1 MNLPNKLTVFRMVL
15 VPFFVAAVL
24 WGGSARHYLYAAL
37 LFAAAAYTD
46 RLDGK
51 LARRNN
57 QVTDFGKF
65 MDPLADKVLVISAL
79 VCFVQLGLTNIWFVL
94 LIIAREFM
102 VTSVRLVAAD
112 SGVVIAANRW
122 GKAKTVS
129 QITAVLAVLLF
140 QYWEGLISAGT
151 LAPFSLFGISSGGVL
166 LWAGQAFM
174 LVATVFTVIS
184 GIIYLKQNWNL
195 IKTAK

>member
-1 MNLPNKLTVFRMVL
+1 
-15 VPFFVAAVL
+15 
-24 WGGSARHYLYAAL
+24 
-37 LFAAAAYTD
+37 
-46 RLDGK
+46 
-51 LARRNN
+51 
-57 QVTDFGKF
+57 

-102 VTSVRLVAAD
+102 VTSIRLVAAD

-151 LAPFSLFGISSGGVL
+151 LAPFSLFGIPSGGVL